1 MGKAGTNGN
10 YISNNITSVTINGVE
25 SSTSVTSGYTGFY
38 FNNSALTHNCDQIA
52 VTFNM
57 ASVPN
62 LSQILFYLNPT
73 CEYNDQD
80 VFSAWIDNIGFFSQ
94 TVQTTC
100 ATTLKPC
107 TEPTVTIQPSSTQ
120 TLCQGTPDFHYF
132 YNRLCAKLS
141 ME

>member
-1 MGKAGTNGN
+1 
-10 YISNNITSVTINGVE
+10 
-25 SSTSVTSGYTGFY
+25 
-38 FNNSALTHNCDQIA
+38 
-52 VTFNM
+52 M

-73 CEYNDQD
+73 CEYNNQD
-80 VFSAWIDNIGFFSQ
+80 VFTAWIDNIGFFSQ

-120 TLCQGTPDFHYF
+120 TLCQGTSLTFTTSTTGSV
-132 YNRLCAKLS
+132 LS
-141 ME
+141 YQWIDNLSDLSGATSSSLRNQFSSFIK